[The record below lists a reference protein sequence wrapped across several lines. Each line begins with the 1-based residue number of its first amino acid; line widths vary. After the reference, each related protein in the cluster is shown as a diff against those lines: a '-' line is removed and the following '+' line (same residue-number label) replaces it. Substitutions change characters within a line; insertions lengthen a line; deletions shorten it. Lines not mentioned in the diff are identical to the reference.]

1 MFACNIYIKASEAQI
16 DEYSA
21 CTGRLSRT
29 TDDLGSASELYRV
42 IGLSPSVNTI
52 IYLGLQP
59 QHRLHTDKNTQ
70 QDLLN
75 LHGCSIEEWVGYRM
89 CWQWRTACVN
99 FSCTFWA
106 CWGYVGPYY
115 HMFHGSN
122 HKCSFHAQI
131 SGLECFNHWAQS
143 IHSGGTD
150 GENEV
155 FLFAS
160 SCASWH
166 AHKPA
171 AWLEGSK

>member
-75 LHGCSIEEWVGYRM
+75 VLTVKDGMREFFMYILSMLRLRWPILSHVS
-89 CWQWRTACVN
+89 WQ
-99 FSCTFWA
+99 
-106 CWGYVGPYY
+106 
-115 HMFHGSN
+115 
-122 HKCSFHAQI
+122 
-131 SGLECFNHWAQS
+131 
-143 IHSGGTD
+143 
-150 GENEV
+150 
-155 FLFAS
+155 
-160 SCASWH
+160 
-166 AHKPA
+166 
-171 AWLEGSK
+171 